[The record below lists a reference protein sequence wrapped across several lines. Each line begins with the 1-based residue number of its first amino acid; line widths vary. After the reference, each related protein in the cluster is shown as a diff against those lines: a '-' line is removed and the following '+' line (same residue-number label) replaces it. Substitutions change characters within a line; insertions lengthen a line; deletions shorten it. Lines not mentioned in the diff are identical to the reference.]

1 MQEII
6 NVINKMFVGADNFLW
21 RELEDF
27 FTEDIIVDFSSY
39 TGAPKTPMKAKELI
53 NSWKETLPGFDSVH
67 HQTGNFIVE
76 NLKDDIHDVICYGT
90 ATRKIGDELE
100 TIVGSYDFAIVHEN
114 GEYKIS
120 ALAFNFKYRIGN
132 DLMDKAVARI
142 ANK

>member
-6 NVINKMFVGADNFLW
+6 NVINKMFVGTDNYLW
-21 RELEDF
+21 KELEGI
-27 FTEDIIVDFSSY
+27 FTEEIIIDFSSY
-39 TGAPKTPMKAKELI
+39 NGSPKTKLKAKDLI
-53 NSWKETLPGFDSVH
+53 NSWKLTIPGFDSVH

-90 ATRKIGDELE
+90 TTRKIGDEIE
-100 TIVGSYDFAIVHEN
+100 TVVGSYDFAIVSKN

-120 ALAFNFKYRIGN
+120 AFAFNFKYRIGN
-132 DLMDKAVARI
+132 DLTDKATAKV